1 MTNPLRTPE
10 DYEYYLYSLKDSSKI
25 VKKSTLTFIKRG
37 ASLAKVTGELF
48 LENKCRIV
56 IRERIVFDRLPAVL
70 DWYDSQPH
78 PNDQKLQSTHPH
90 HKHVPPNIK
99 HNRIPASGL
108 SFKKPNLDYLI
119 NEIEAL
125 IAKQ

>member
-56 IRERIVFDRLPAVL
+56 IRERIVFDKLPAV
-70 DWYDSQPH
+70 P
-78 PNDQKLQSTHPH
+78 
-90 HKHVPPNIK
+90 
-99 HNRIPASGL
+99 
-108 SFKKPNLDYLI
+108 
-119 NEIEAL
+119 
-125 IAKQ
+125 